1 MKQLTVQEMITRARA
16 DIIIDHPFFGSLL
29 VALRMV
35 ENKFIP
41 SLRMDGEKIEYNSKY
56 IERLTVK
63 QLRTIICECIL
74 HGALKHVFRLEARE
88 PKRFNKACDYSVA
101 NVMRDS
107 NAHALKQDNAQLR
120 DYFDLGELGKFCPQD
135 SKFDNLSAEEIYN
148 KLPVTPQQPQQG
160 GGGKKPG
167 DEEGDQN
174 GKPEP
179 QEGQGEEREPDP
191 SEAMSPGEIKA
202 PKGDKAEREEQEAD
216 WDVKVVQA
224 ANAAQQQGTLPS
236 LLKRLVDEITT
247 PTVPWRDQLRMFFN
261 VRQRD
266 DFSWKRPKATL
277 ISMGIYMPSLDSVKM
292 GPVVVAI
299 DTSGSI
305 TDKVLQAFQSELQ
318 AISDECM
325 PSQITVIYC
334 DAAVNKVKTYEP
346 GDIIELKSYGG
357 GGTDFRPVFDYIETS
372 DIEPC
377 CLVYLTDCQGV
388 FGDEPSYPVLWGSV
402 IANAIVPYGE
412 MIHVDITE

>member
-1 MKQLTVQEMITRARA
+1 MITRARA

-135 SKFDNLSAEEIYN
+135 PQLDNLSAEEIYN
-148 KLPVTPQQPQQG
+148 KLPVTPPGEG
-160 GGGKKPG
+160 GNGEGGSKPG
-167 DEEGDQN
+167 EKEDGEQ
-174 GKPEP
+174 
-179 QEGQGEEREPDP
+179 EEREPDP

-202 PKGDKAEREEQEAD
+202 PKGDKAEREEKEAD

-224 ANAAQQQGTLPS
+224 ANAAQQQGTLSS

-277 ISMGIYMPSLDSVKM
+277 ISQGIYMPSLDSVKM

-318 AISDECM
+318 AIMDECM
-325 PSQITVIYC
+325 PALLTVIYC
-334 DAAVNKVKTYEP
+334 DAEVNKVKTYEP

-372 DIEPC
+372 DIDPC
-377 CLVYLTDCQGV
+377 CLVFLTDLAGR
-388 FGDEPSYPVLWGSV
+388 FPDDEPAFPVLWGSV
-402 IANAIVPYGE
+402 VENGIVPFGE
-412 MIHVDITE
+412 MIYVDVKD